1 MSLSKAKKSI
11 AFNFLFSQNCF
22 IRVLVRCTNFPKV
35 NKFFMFRVSIIHIV
49 ITWPSRNQVSF
60 HARPRLLHT
69 FSPIRAVTG
78 WFTLVPLHTITVV
91 SISLKKKNNEKN
103 KGSENNYQGP
113 IGRGKSRWVGACNS
127 YTKPMSEH
135 LLQTDLFLVYLPS

>member
-1 MSLSKAKKSI
+1 MKKKIIIIIKTAKTNTKSITGRKILNISMAGKNFHTIINIYIMSLSKAKTSI
-11 AFNFLFSQNCF
+11 AFNFLFSQDCF
-22 IRVLVRCTNFPKV
+22 IHVLVRCTKFPKV

-60 HARPRLLHT
+60 HTRPRLLHT

-91 SISLKKKNNEKN
+91 SISLKKQRRK
-103 KGSENNYQGP
+103 Q
-113 IGRGKSRWVGACNS
+113 R
-127 YTKPMSEH
+127 
-135 LLQTDLFLVYLPS
+135 F

>member
-1 MSLSKAKKSI
+1 MSLSKAKTSI

-22 IRVLVRCTNFPKV
+22 IHVLVRCTNFPKV

-49 ITWPSRNQVSF
+49 ITWPSRNQVSS
-60 HARPRLLHT
+60 HTRPRLLHT
-69 FSPIRAVTG
+69 FSPIRTVTG

-91 SISLKKKNNEKN
+91 SISLKKERKK

-113 IGRGKSRWVGACNS
+113 MDRGRSRWVGACNS
-127 YTKPMSEH
+127 HAKPMSEH
-135 LLQTDLFLVYLPS
+135 LLQTDLFLVYLP

>member
-1 MSLSKAKKSI
+1 MSLSKAKTSI

-22 IRVLVRCTNFPKV
+22 IHVLVRSTNFPKV

-60 HARPRLLHT
+60 YTRPRLLHT

-78 WFTLVPLHTITVV
+78 WFTLVPFHAITVV
-91 SISLKKKNNEKN
+91 SISLKKKT
-103 KGSENNYQGP
+103 
-113 IGRGKSRWVGACNS
+113 
-127 YTKPMSEH
+127 TKKTKVLRITIRDPWTGQEPMSRSM
-135 LLQTDLFLVYLPS
+135 QLPY